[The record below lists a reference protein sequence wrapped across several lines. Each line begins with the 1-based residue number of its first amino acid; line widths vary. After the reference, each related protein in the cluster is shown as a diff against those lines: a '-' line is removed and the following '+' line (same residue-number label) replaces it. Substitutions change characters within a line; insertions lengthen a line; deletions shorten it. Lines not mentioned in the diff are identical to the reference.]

1 MEHLACLF
9 VVGDFIRK
17 HTIINE
23 PGTTNGL
30 CEKLP
35 LFSVGHSLEL
45 VRFVRKITN
54 FHQAL
59 QTYYTTK
66 EGNMQGMDAIH
77 PTTLE
82 VGDFLLIYVNLVL
95 ACAIC
100 GLVLAIWNWRNGR

>member
-1 MEHLACLF
+1 MRRGVVEHLACLF

-17 HTIINE
+17 HTIIDE
-23 PGTTNGL
+23 PGTAYRL
-30 CEKLP
+30 SEKHP
-35 LFSVGHSLEL
+35 LFGIRHCPEL
-45 VRFVRKITN
+45 VSFVHKITN

-82 VGDFLLIYVNLVL
+82 VGDFLLIYVKD
-95 ACAIC
+95 
-100 GLVLAIWNWRNGR
+100 